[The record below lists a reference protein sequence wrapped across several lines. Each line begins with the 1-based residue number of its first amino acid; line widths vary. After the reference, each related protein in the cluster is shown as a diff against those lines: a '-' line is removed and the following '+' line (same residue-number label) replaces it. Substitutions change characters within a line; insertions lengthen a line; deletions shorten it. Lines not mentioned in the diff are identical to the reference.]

1 MMRLRA
7 FAFAAITVLM
17 TAFAFAAPNYPEL
30 TGRVV
35 DQAGVFS
42 ADQNVILS
50 NRLRDFETQSGH
62 QMVVATVKSLEGND
76 IRSYGNELGR
86 KWALGA
92 KDKNDGVLILLAPT
106 EHKVSI
112 EVGYG
117 LEGDLTDAISSVII
131 SHAMVPKFKAG
142 DYFSGVYAGIDDV
155 EKVIGGQGA
164 AIVAAAQNQTAP
176 QAGFADALPVIIF
189 FFVVL
194 IIIFNAS
201 RGRGAMFV
209 PMGGGS
215 SYSRGSS
222 WSGGSSGGGFSG
234 GGGSFGGGGASG
246 GW

>member
-1 MMRLRA
+1 MIRLRA
-7 FAFAAITVLM
+7 LTFAVITVLM

-62 QMVVATVKSLEGND
+62 QMAVATVKSLEGND
-76 IRSYGNELGR
+76 IRAYGVELGR
-86 KWALGA
+86 KWALGG
-92 KDKNDGVLILLAPT
+92 KGKNDGVLILVAPT

-117 LEGDLTDAISSVII
+117 LEGDLTDAISSVVI

-142 DYFSGVYAGIDDV
+142 DYFGGVYAAIDDV
-155 EKVIGGQGA
+155 QKVVGGQGA
-164 AIVAAAQNQTAP
+164 EVVQSAQQESAP
-176 QAGFADALPVIIF
+176 QADVGSVIFFVIF
-189 FFVVL
+189 FFIVL
-194 IIIFNAS
+194 IIIFRAS
-201 RGRGAMFV
+201 RGRGAIFV
-209 PMGGGS
+209 PMGGS
-215 SYSRGSS
+215 SYSGGSS

>member
-1 MMRLRA
+1 MTRLRA
-7 FAFAAITVLM
+7 FTFAVITVLM
-17 TAFAFAAPNYPEL
+17 TAFAMAAPNYPEL

-35 DQAGVFS
+35 DQAGIFTS
-42 ADQNVILS
+42 DQDVILT

-62 QMVVATVKSLEGND
+62 QMAVATVKSLEGND
-76 IRSYGNELGR
+76 IRAYGVELGR

-92 KDKNDGVLILLAPT
+92 KGKNDGVLILVAPT

-117 LEGDLTDAISSVII
+117 LEGDLTDAISSVVI

-142 DYFSGVYAGIDDV
+142 DYFGGVYAAIDDV
-155 EKVIGGQGA
+155 QKVVGGQGA
-164 AIVAAAQNQTAP
+164 EVVQSAQQQTAP
-176 QAGFADALPVIIF
+176 QANAGDALFFIIF

-194 IIIFNAS
+194 IIIFRAS
-201 RGRGAMFV
+201 RGRGVIFV
-209 PMGGGS
+209 PMGGS
-215 SYSRGSS
+215 SYSSGSS

>member
-1 MMRLRA
+1 MFRLRA
-7 FAFAAITVLM
+7 IAFAVITVLM
-17 TAFAFAAPNYPEL
+17 TVFALAAPSFPEL

-42 ADQNVILS
+42 ADQTVILS

-62 QMVVATVKSLEGND
+62 QMAVATVKSLEGND
-76 IRSYGNELGR
+76 IRAYGNELAR
-86 KWALGA
+86 KWALGS
-92 KDKNDGVLILLAPT
+92 KDKNDGVLILVAPN

-117 LEGDLTDAISSVII
+117 LEGDLTDAISSVVINQ
-131 SHAMVPKFKAG
+131 AMVPKFKAG

-176 QAGFADALPVIIF
+176 QAGFADALPFIIF
-189 FFVVL
+189 FFIVL
-194 IIIFNAS
+194 IIILRAS
-201 RGRGAMFV
+201 RGRGVIFV
-209 PMGGGS
+209 PMGGGG
-215 SYSRGSS
+215 YSGGSG